1 MRKKTFKVS
10 FLGEGGVGKTTLL
23 KRMSDGRFIEQ
34 VMTIGVNFEK
44 VEREVL
50 VDREWIGVT
59 LMFWD
64 LGGQEHF
71 RKTHPERYV
80 AGSDA
85 AVLGFDVSR
94 QATLLDLDWWIRML
108 ERACGDG
115 IIGRSMVVGLKSDL
129 VSRELIDAYS
139 GRIRDFLVERGIP
152 GRCWL
157 TSSLSGVGAEE
168 ALRALVEFLLT
179 DGEALSVRHMTY
191 ATA

>member
-23 KRMSDGRFIEQ
+23 KHMSEGRFVEQ

-50 VDREWIGVT
+50 VDREWIGIT

-94 QATLLDLDWWIRML
+94 RSTLLHLDWWIGML

-115 IIGRSMVVGLKSDL
+115 ILGRSMLVGLKSDL
-129 VSRELIDAYS
+129 VPRGLT
-139 GRIRDFLVERGIP
+139 GRYGEMIRGFLADRGIP
-152 GRCWL
+152 GRCWS
-157 TSSLSGVGAEE
+157 TSSLSGLGTEE
-168 ALRALVEFLLT
+168 ALRAIVEFLLSR
-179 DGEALSVRHMTY
+179 DGGLPVRHMTY